1 MSGVQSPLTE
11 NTGSRDKIGDD
22 PEKLL
27 KASLVLITAMGDP
40 CNCSVRQLPVGTH
53 LSNCCK
59 SSD

>member
-1 MSGVQSPLTE
+1 VSGVQSPLTE

-27 KASLVLITAMGDP
+27 KASVVLITAMGDP
-40 CNCSVRQLPVGTH
+40 YNCSVRQLPVGIPH
-53 LSNCCK
+53 SNYCK